1 MIVVNPLFLLASAC
15 DILISQEYDNQLG
28 TISLITVVLLEIQLH
43 EVPRSSQQLRRKS
56 YVMAKDFEFF
66 RAICLCWNFDY
77 SMLWA
82 TTPMRQIG
90 PLI

>member
-28 TISLITVVLLEIQLH
+28 TISLITVVLEIQLH

-66 RAICLCWNFDY
+66 
-77 SMLWA
+77 
-82 TTPMRQIG
+82 
-90 PLI
+90 